1 MEVHHEI
8 NRRRTVVKRIIIMA
22 LGVLMA
28 LALATPMALA
38 QVGQGAKASG
48 KAEELAVA
56 WTQWAFSK
64 SVDVDSPLIGGDPNY
79 SEARCDGTPVSA
91 TQGKTWFLAGTFGSS
106 PEETVRTCTMPVGT
120 HLFFPVVNWIAFPFP
135 ENPNET
141 PENQRDLVIGAMDAT
156 LNDPNLIMQV
166 TVDGQ
171 EVKSNRIVRAISPP
185 FFTVTLP
192 EENAFD
198 PLAPPDGVA
207 AGEYEG
213 WTTDGLWVTLPPL
226 PPGVHE
232 IHFEASAPS
241 VGVSQNITYILTVV
255 NGKPAP

>member
-1 MEVHHEI
+1 
-8 NRRRTVVKRIIIMA
+8 VKRIIIMA
-22 LGVLMA
+22 LGVLFA

-38 QVGQGAKASG
+38 QIGQGAIKSG
-48 KAEELAVA
+48 SAEELAVA

-64 SVDVDSPLIGGDPNY
+64 PTNVNSPLIGSYEGGP
-79 SEARCDGTPVSA
+79 RCDGTPLSP

-106 PEETVRTCTMPVGT
+106 TEETVRTCTMPVGT
-120 HLFFPVVNWIAFPFP
+120 QLFFPVVNWVAFPFP
-135 ENPNET
+135 ENPLET
-141 PENQRDLVIGAMDAT
+141 PENQREAAIGAMDAT

-166 TVDGQ
+166 TVDQ
-171 EVKSNRIVRAISPP
+171 EAVKSNRIVRAISPP

-198 PLAPPDGVA
+198 PLVTPNPPGVR
-207 AGEYEG
+207 AGVYGG

-226 PPGVHE
+226 PPGEHT

-241 VGVSQNITYILTVV
+241 VGVSQDITYILTVV
-255 NGKPAP
+255 KGESAP

>member
-1 MEVHHEI
+1 
-8 NRRRTVVKRIIIMA
+8 VKRIIIMA
-22 LGVLMA
+22 LGVLFA

-38 QVGQGAKASG
+38 QIGQGAIKSG
-48 KAEELAVA
+48 SAEELAVA

-64 SVDVDSPLIGGDPNY
+64 PTNVNSPLIGSYEGGP
-79 SEARCDGTPVSA
+79 RCDGTPLSP

-106 PEETVRTCTMPVGT
+106 TEETVRTCTMPVGT
-120 HLFFPVVNWIAFPFP
+120 QLFFPVVNWVAFPFP
-135 ENPNET
+135 ENPLET
-141 PENQRDLVIGAMDAT
+141 PENQREAAIGAMDAT
-156 LNDPNLIMQV
+156 LNDPNLSMQV
-166 TVDGQ
+166 TVDGVA
-171 EVKSNRIVRAISPP
+171 VKSNRVVRAISPP
-185 FFTVTLP
+185 FFTVSLP

-198 PLAPPDGVA
+198 PFVNPNPPGVP

-241 VGVSQNITYILTVV
+241 VGVSQDTTYILTVV